1 MKNSNQVFL
10 VLVLF
15 LILNIQSFAQLMIS
29 EVGTLPE
36 PVANNAVCEGFIDGV
51 PYLFSFAGI
60 DSTKTFSGTHLKSFR
75 INLETG
81 DSERI
86 ADLPGDQGLLGVGAS
101 RIGNIIYI
109 IGGYT
114 ANIDGT
120 EVSSDKVRRYD
131 IESNVFLDDAADLLV
146 ATDDHVQAVWRDSL
160 LYVITGWSNSTNIR
174 FIQIYNP
181 NLDTWTN
188 GTFLPNEVSYLSFGA
203 SGTFVNDTIYYYG
216 GARSEGSFGIQNGLR
231 KGVINPDDP
240 TEIEWSISIPDA
252 NLNGYRMASTTIG
265 DEVHWIGGSNNTY
278 NFDGIAYDGSGG
290 VPPSN
295 QVISLN
301 TTTNTFTRVLYED
314 LPMDLRGIANVSGT
328 VKYIAG
334 GMLSNQTVSD
344 KVLKLEWQNESTG
357 ADYKPA
363 DNLEIS
369 IYPNPTSDSINILY
383 QGRGTIESYTL
394 YDSHGQVI
402 QFGGIKNNISV
413 KDLPN
418 GVYHLELK
426 LETGKKYLEKVN
438 IRK

>member
-1 MKNSNQVFL
+1 M
-10 VLVLF
+10 
-15 LILNIQSFAQLMIS
+15 
-29 EVGTLPE
+29 
-36 PVANNAVCEGFIDGV
+36 
-51 PYLFSFAGI
+51 
-60 DSTKTFSGTHLKSFR
+60 
-75 INLETG
+75 
-81 DSERI
+81 
-86 ADLPGDQGLLGVGAS
+86 
-101 RIGNIIYI
+101 
-109 IGGYT
+109 
-114 ANIDGT
+114 
-120 EVSSDKVRRYD
+120 SS
-131 IESNVFLDDAADLLV
+131 
-146 ATDDHVQAVWRDSL
+146 
-160 LYVITGWSNSTNIR
+160 
-174 FIQIYNP
+174 
-181 NLDTWTN
+181 
-188 GTFLPNEVSYLSFGA
+188 TFLPNEVSYLSFGA
-203 SGTFVNDTIYYYG
+203 SGNFVNDTIYYYG

-231 KGVINPDDP
+231 KGVINPDDL

-252 NLNGYRMASTTIG
+252 NLNGYQMASTTIG

-314 LPMDLRGIANVSGT
+314 LPMDLRGIAEFSGT

-394 YDSHGQVI
+394 YDFHVQVI
-402 QFGGIKNNISV
+402 QFGGIKNNVSV